1 MSGGDSMKLN
11 DVILAA
17 CVKYD
22 YPFIIESDGH
32 VSLKGKP
39 GSRRNPR
46 IKKAIKVL
54 GEVLVEMSD

>member
-1 MSGGDSMKLN
+1 MKLN

-22 YPFIIESDGH
+22 YPYVIDRDGH
-32 VSLKGKP
+32 VSLKGQP

-46 IKKAIKVL
+46 IKKALKVL
-54 GEVLVEMSD
+54 GEVLEEMSE